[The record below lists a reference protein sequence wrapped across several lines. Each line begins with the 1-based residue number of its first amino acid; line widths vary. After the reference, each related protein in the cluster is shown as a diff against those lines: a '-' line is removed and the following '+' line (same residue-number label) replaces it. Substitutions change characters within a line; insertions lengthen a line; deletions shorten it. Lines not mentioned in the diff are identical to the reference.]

1 MSSRDCPRHMAV
13 AVIYPFE
20 VVDVNRLRKAG
31 DRITGHAH
39 PLVQGIIKPFRL

>member
-1 MSSRDCPRHMAV
+1 MAV

-20 VVDVNRLRKAG
+20 VVDVNRIKEAG
-31 DRITGHAH
+31 DRIVWCAH